1 LLCSCDLWKQILS
14 MSEGERVTSIV
25 PVSEFAEDR
34 YLLMLTV
41 NGCIKKVSLKLF
53 SGIRSTGIIA
63 IQLVCPLFLLSH
75 IGSLLNKVTLTKLFV
90 FRILVM
96 N

>member
-1 LLCSCDLWKQILS
+1 

-63 IQLVCPLFLLSH
+63 IQLVCPFFSSLILGTVFL
-75 IGSLLNKVTLTKLFV
+75 T
-90 FRILVM
+90 R
-96 N
+96 

>member
-1 LLCSCDLWKQILS
+1 

-25 PVSEFAEDR
+25 PVSEFSEDQ

-41 NGCIKKVSLKLF
+41 NGCIKKVPLKLF

-63 IQLVCPLFLLSH
+63 IQLVC
-75 IGSLLNKVTLTKLFV
+75 SLCPCSQV
-90 FRILVM
+90 LVHSC
-96 N
+96 